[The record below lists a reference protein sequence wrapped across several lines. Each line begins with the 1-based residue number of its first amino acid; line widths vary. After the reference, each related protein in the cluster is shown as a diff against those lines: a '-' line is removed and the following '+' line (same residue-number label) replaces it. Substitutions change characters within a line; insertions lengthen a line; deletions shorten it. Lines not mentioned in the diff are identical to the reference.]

1 MSKKFKVNTIEILL
15 KNNKFAGYGE
25 IVSEEQ
31 LSSPAADL
39 EKAGFIVKPTKSD
52 LDKALKSKEELQAE
66 KDAEAA
72 AKADEKAKAEKDA
85 QDAADKAEKE
95 AKTAAD
101 KAEKEAKEAADK
113 AAVDAAKEAA
123 KGNK

>member
-15 KNNKFAGYGE
+15 KNNKFATYGE
-25 IVSEEQ
+25 LVSEEQ

-52 LDKALKSKEELQAE
+52 LDKAAKSKEEVQAE

-72 AKADEKAKAEKDA
+72 EKAKAEKDA
-85 QDAADKAEKE
+85 QDAADKAEKD

-113 AAVDAAKEAA
+113 AAADAAKEAA